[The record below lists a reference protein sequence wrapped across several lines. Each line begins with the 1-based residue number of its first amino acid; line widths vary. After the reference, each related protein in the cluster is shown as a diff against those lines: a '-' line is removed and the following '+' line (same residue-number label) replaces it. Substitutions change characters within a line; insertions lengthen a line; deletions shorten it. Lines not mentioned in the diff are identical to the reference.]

1 MSTENRLEL
10 PNSLEE
16 HWMPFTSNQDF
27 KENPR
32 LMVKAEGVYYTDH
45 YGKKLIDASSGL
57 FCSPAGHGR
66 SEIRKAVYDQL
77 ERLDYVQPFQ
87 QGYNGSFELA
97 RKISQHTP
105 GDLNRIFFT
114 ICGSSAVETA
124 IKTAIAYFKAKGEGH
139 RSYIVGRERGYHG
152 MNIGGISVGGMIANR
167 KTFSNI
173 LMPNVHHLR
182 HTHLPENHFV
192 KGQPET
198 GGDLA
203 DDLERIA
210 GHIGAE
216 NIAAC
221 IVEPVA
227 GSTGTL
233 VPPKGYLQRLRE
245 ICDKHGILLIFD
257 EVITGWGR
265 MGEPFAAQAFG
276 VTPDMMTMAKAVTN
290 GVVPLGAVASSE
302 KIYDAMMDAA
312 PKGAIEFFHGYTYS
326 AIPCSVA
333 AGLAMQDIIEK
344 ENLFQR
350 AKEMS
355 PYFLDG
361 LFSLKDIDGI
371 VDIRGYG
378 MMGGIDIRMDERLG
392 KAGYA
397 CFKSLFANGL
407 SLKATGDCL
416 IVAPPF
422 ICEKKHIDE
431 IIEKLRTG
439 IKNYLKSN

>member
-1 MSTENRLEL
+1 MDIEKRAEL

-16 HWMPFTSNQDF
+16 HWMPFTSNHDF

-45 YGKKLIDASSGL
+45 HGKQLIDASSGL

-66 SEIRKAVYDQL
+66 TEIRDAVYKQL
-77 ERLDYVQPFQ
+77 GELDYVQPFQ
-87 QGYNGSFELA
+87 QGYAGSFDLA
-97 RKISQHTP
+97 RRIAKHTP
-105 GDLNRIFFT
+105 EDLNRVFFT
-114 ICGSSAVETA
+114 MCGSSAVETA
-124 IKTAIAYFKAKGEGH
+124 IKTAVAYFKAKGEGH
-139 RSYIVGRERGYHG
+139 RSHIVGRERGYHG
-152 MNIGGISVGGMIANR
+152 MNIGGISVGGMVANR

-182 HTHLPENHFV
+182 HTHLPEHAFV
-192 KGQPET
+192 KGEPET
-198 GGDLA
+198 GAYLA

-210 GHIGAE
+210 ANIGAE

-233 VPPKGYLQRLRE
+233 VPPKGYLKRLRE
-245 ICDKHGILLIFD
+245 ICDKYGILLIFD

-265 MGEPFAAQAFG
+265 MGEPFGAQAFG
-276 VTPDMMTMAKAVTN
+276 VTPDIMTMAKAITN
-290 GVVPLGAVASSE
+290 GVVPLGAVVSRE
-302 KIYDAMMDAA
+302 YIYDTMVDAA

-326 AIPCSVA
+326 GIPCAVA
-333 AGLAMQDIIEK
+333 AGLAMQDIMEK

-350 AKEMS
+350 SKDMS

-361 LFSLKDIDGI
+361 LFSLKDIEGV

-378 MMGGIDIRMDERLG
+378 MMGGIDLRTDERPG

-397 CFKSLFANGL
+397 CFKKLFDAGL

-416 IVAPPF
+416 IIAPPF
-422 ICEKKHIDE
+422 ISEKHHIDE

-439 IKNYLKSN
+439 ITNYMKG

>member
-1 MSTENRLEL
+1 MDIEKRAEL

-16 HWMPFTSNQDF
+16 HWMPFTSNNDF
-27 KENPR
+27 KKNPR

-45 YGKKLIDASSGL
+45 YGKQLIDASSGL

-66 SEIRKAVYDQL
+66 KEIRDAVYKQL
-77 ERLDYVQPFQ
+77 EQLDYVQPFQ
-87 QGYNGSFELA
+87 QGYAGSFELA
-97 RKISQHTP
+97 RRIAKHTP
-105 GDLNRIFFT
+105 EDLNRVFFT
-114 ICGSSAVETA
+114 MCGSSAVETA
-124 IKTAIAYFKAKGEGH
+124 IKTAVAYFKAKGEGH
-139 RSYIVGRERGYHG
+139 RSHIVGRERGYHG
-152 MNIGGISVGGMIANR
+152 MNIGGISVGGMVANR

-173 LMPNVHHLR
+173 LMPNVHHMR
-182 HTHLPENHFV
+182 HTHLPEHAFV
-192 KGQPET
+192 KGEPET
-198 GGDLA
+198 GADLA

-210 GHIGAE
+210 ANIGAE

-233 VPPKGYLQRLRE
+233 VPPKGYLKRLRE

-265 MGEPFAAQAFG
+265 MGEAFGAQAFG
-276 VTPDMMTMAKAVTN
+276 VTPDIMTMAKAITN
-290 GVVPLGAVASSE
+290 GVVPLGAVVSRE
-302 KIYDAMMDAA
+302 HIYDTMVDAA

-326 AIPCSVA
+326 GIPCAVA
-333 AGLAMQDIIEK
+333 AGLAMQDIMEK
-344 ENLFQR
+344 ENLFQ
-350 AKEMS
+350 KSKDMS

-361 LFSLKDIDGI
+361 LFSLKDIDG
-371 VDIRGYG
+371 VTDIRGYG
-378 MMGGIDIRMDERLG
+378 MMGGIDLRIDERPG

-397 CFKSLFANGL
+397 CFKKLFDAGL

-422 ICEKKHIDE
+422 ICEKHHIDE
-431 IIEKLRTG
+431 IVEKLRTG
-439 IKNYLKSN
+439 ISNYMKG

>member
-1 MSTENRLEL
+1 M
-10 PNSLEE
+10 
-16 HWMPFTSNQDF
+16 Q
-27 KENPR
+27 
-32 LMVKAEGVYYTDH
+32 
-45 YGKKLIDASSGL
+45 SSGSFKPRNKRSSIKTIRAIRL
-57 FCSPAGHGR
+57 CSTIPTRFG
-66 SEIRKAVYDQL
+66 
-77 ERLDYVQPFQ
+77 
-87 QGYNGSFELA
+87 GSFDLA
-97 RKISQHTP
+97 RKVSKHTP
-105 GDLNRIFFT
+105 EDLNKIFFT

-139 RSYIVGRERGYHG
+139 RSHIVGRERGYHG

-182 HTHLPENHFV
+182 HTHLPENLFV
-192 KGQPET
+192 KGEPET
-198 GGDLA
+198 GADLA

-210 GHIGAE
+210 GNIGAE

-233 VPPKGYLQRLRE
+233 VPPKGYLKRLRE

-265 MGEPFAAQAFG
+265 MGAPFAAQAFD
-276 VTPDMMTMAKAVTN
+276 VCPDIMTMAKAITN
-290 GVVPLGAVASSE
+290 GVVPLGAVASRDH
-302 KIYDAMMDAA
+302 IYDTIIDAS
-312 PKGAIEFFHGYTYS
+312 PTGAIEFFHGYTYS
-326 AIPCSVA
+326 AIPVSMA

-344 ENLFQR
+344 EDLFNR
-350 AKEMS
+350 AKDMS

-361 LFSLKDIDGI
+361 LFTLKDLDII
-371 VDIRGYG
+371 TDIRGYG
-378 MMGGIDIRMDERLG
+378 MMGGIDIKMDERLG

-397 CFKSLFANGL
+397 CFKKLFEAGL

-422 ICEKKHIDE
+422 TCEKKHIDE

-439 IKNYLKSN
+439 ISNYMHDR

>member
-1 MSTENRLEL
+1 MSTESRLEL

-139 RSYIVGRERGYHG
+139 RSHMVGRERGYHG

-350 AKEMS
+350 AKDMS

-439 IKNYLKSN
+439 ITNYFKSN

>member
-1 MSTENRLEL
+1 MDIEKRAEL

-16 HWMPFTSNQDF
+16 HWMPFTSNNDF
-27 KENPR
+27 KKNPR

-45 YGKKLIDASSGL
+45 YGKQLIDASSGL

-66 SEIRKAVYDQL
+66 KEIRDAVYKQL
-77 ERLDYVQPFQ
+77 EQLDYVQPFQ
-87 QGYNGSFELA
+87 QGYAGSFELA
-97 RKISQHTP
+97 RRIAKHTP
-105 GDLNRIFFT
+105 EDLNRVFFT
-114 ICGSSAVETA
+114 MCGSSAVETA
-124 IKTAIAYFKAKGEGH
+124 IKTAVAYFKAKGEGH
-139 RSYIVGRERGYHG
+139 RSHIVGRERGYHG
-152 MNIGGISVGGMIANR
+152 MNIGGISVGGMVANR

-173 LMPNVHHLR
+173 LMPNVHHMR
-182 HTHLPENHFV
+182 HTHLPEHAFV
-192 KGQPET
+192 KGEPET
-198 GGDLA
+198 GADLA

-210 GHIGAE
+210 ANIGAE

-233 VPPKGYLQRLRE
+233 VPPKGYLKRLRE

-265 MGEPFAAQAFG
+265 MGEAFGAQAFG
-276 VTPDMMTMAKAVTN
+276 VTPDIMTMAKAITN
-290 GVVPLGAVASSE
+290 GVVPLGAVVSRE
-302 KIYDAMMDAA
+302 HIYDTMVDAA

-326 AIPCSVA
+326 GIPCAVA
-333 AGLAMQDIIEK
+333 AGLAMQDIMEK
-344 ENLFQR
+344 ENLFQ
-350 AKEMS
+350 KSKDMS

-361 LFSLKDIDGI
+361 LFSLKDIDG
-371 VDIRGYG
+371 VTDIRGYG
-378 MMGGIDIRMDERLG
+378 MMGGIDLRIDERPG

-397 CFKSLFANGL
+397 CFKKLFDAGL

-422 ICEKKHIDE
+422 ISEKHHIDE
-431 IIEKLRTG
+431 IVEKLRTG
-439 IKNYLKSN
+439 ITNYMKG

>member
-1 MSTENRLEL
+1 MDLEKRTEI

-16 HWMPFTSNQDF
+16 HWMPFTSNRDY
-27 KENPR
+27 KNSPR

-45 YGKKLIDASSGL
+45 YGNKLIDASSGL
-57 FCSPAGHGR
+57 FCSPAGHSR
-66 SEIRKAVYDQL
+66 PEIREAVSKQL
-77 ERLDYVQPFQ
+77 EQLDYVQPFQ
-87 QGYNGSFELA
+87 QGFGGSFDLA
-97 RKISQHTP
+97 RKVSKHTP
-105 GDLNRIFFT
+105 EDLNKIFFT

-139 RSYIVGRERGYHG
+139 RSHIVGRERGYHG

-182 HTHLPENHFV
+182 HTHLPENLFV
-192 KGQPET
+192 KGEPET
-198 GGDLA
+198 GADLA

-210 GHIGAE
+210 GNIGAE

-233 VPPKGYLQRLRE
+233 VPPKGYLKRLRE

-265 MGEPFAAQAFG
+265 MGAPFAAQAFD
-276 VTPDMMTMAKAVTN
+276 VCPDIMTMAKAITN
-290 GVVPLGAVASSE
+290 GVVPLGAVASRDH
-302 KIYDAMMDAA
+302 IYDTIVDAS
-312 PKGAIEFFHGYTYS
+312 PTGAIEFFHGYTYS
-326 AIPCSVA
+326 ATPVSMA

-344 ENLFQR
+344 EDLFNR
-350 AKEMS
+350 AKDMS

-361 LFSLKDIDGI
+361 LFTLKDLDII
-371 VDIRGYG
+371 TDIRGYG
-378 MMGGIDIRMDERLG
+378 MMGGIDIKMDERLG

-397 CFKSLFANGL
+397 CFKKLFEAGL

-422 ICEKKHIDE
+422 TCEKKHIDE

-439 IKNYLKSN
+439 ISNYMHDR